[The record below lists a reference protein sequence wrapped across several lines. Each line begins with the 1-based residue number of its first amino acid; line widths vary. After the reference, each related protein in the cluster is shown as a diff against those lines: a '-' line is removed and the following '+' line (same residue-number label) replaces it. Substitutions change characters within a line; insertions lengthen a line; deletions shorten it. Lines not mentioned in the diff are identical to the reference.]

1 MILVTVGIRGQFN
14 RLIKEIDRL
23 KKQGKIKEKVVA
35 QISDSDY
42 KPENIEDYF
51 KYESLEKMIN
61 LIKTANVVVTHGGVG
76 SISLSLQY
84 GKPTI
89 VVPRLKRFNEH
100 TDDHQLQITKE
111 LEKQGRVIAVYEIK
125 NLGLSLE
132 RVENTKKIKK
142 SKKFNKKGK
151 SKIEAMIVDYL
162 KDLES
167 KKLK

>member
-14 RLIKEIDRL
+14 RLIKEIDIL
-23 KKQGKIKEKVVA
+23 KKQGRIKEKVVA

-42 KPENIEDYF
+42 EPKYIEQYF

-84 GKPTI
+84 DKPTI

-111 LEKQGRVIAVYEIK
+111 LEKQEKIIAVYDIK
-125 NLGLSLE
+125 NLESSLE
-132 RVENTKKIKK
+132 KVKNIKKIEKNKRFKKK
-142 SKKFNKKGK
+142 SK
-151 SKIEAMIVDYL
+151 SKIEIIIIDYL
-162 KDLES
+162 KGLES